1 MKGVFGRGVGWFLSQ
16 FIPAAQWLPE
26 YSRGALQRDLSAA
39 LIVTVML
46 IPQSLAY
53 ALLAGLPAEV
63 GLYASIAPL
72 VAYALFGSSRT
83 LSVGPVAVASL
94 MSASALGQVAAQN
107 TSDYL
112 LAAMVLALLSGLFL
126 FFLGVLR
133 LGFLAN
139 FLSHPV
145 ISGFITASGLL
156 IALSQLK
163 HLLGV
168 PAQGDNLPELMM
180 SMYSGLGSVNVYS
193 LVLGASV
200 VGFLIWSRGAAVRFL
215 QQLSVSKNTAVLLVK
230 AAPVVG
236 VVATILLAS
245 GFDLEGKGVDLVG
258 EIPRGLP
265 QIVWPTLSLEL
276 VQQLFLPAV
285 MISIIGYVES
295 VSVGKTLGAKRRQKI
310 DMNQEL
316 IGLGAANIAAGFSGG
331 FPVTGGF
338 SRSVVNFD
346 AGAET
351 QMASVYTAC
360 GIALAAMFLTPFL
373 FYLPKATLAATIIV
387 AVLSLVDFSI
397 LKKTWQYSPSDFF
410 AVLVTIVVTLL
421 FGVEVGVSC
430 GVLAS
435 VVLFLYRTSKPHIA
449 EVGLVEGT
457 EHFRNIQRHPV
468 RTLPQILSI
477 RVDESLMFANAAFLE
492 ERVYGDIAATPE
504 VRHVILMCSAIN
516 EIDWSALETLESIN
530 AQLKASGICFHL
542 SEVKGPVMDALS
554 KSGFLDALSGKIFFT
569 QYQAFTTLRDHFDGC
584 PQ

>member
-1 MKGVFGRGVGWFLSQ
+1 MKGVFNSGSGQLLSR
-16 FIPAAQWLPE
+16 FIPAAQWLPG
-26 YSRGALQRDLSAA
+26 YSLAA
-39 LIVTVML
+39 LHKDLLAAVIVTIML

-94 MSASALGQVAAQN
+94 MSAAALGQVAAQN
-107 TSDYL
+107 TADYL
-112 LAAMVLALLSGLFL
+112 LAAMLLALLSGLFL
-126 FFLGVLR
+126 FLLGVLR

-145 ISGFITASGLL
+145 ISGFITASGIL
-156 IALSQLK
+156 IAFSQLK
-163 HLLGV
+163 HLMGV
-168 PAQGDNLPELMM
+168 SAHGDNLPELLQ
-180 SMYSGLGSVNVYS
+180 SMFAGLGHINLYS
-193 LVLGASV
+193 LLLGIAVVL
-200 VGFLIWSRGAAVRFL
+200 FLIWSRGGAVRFL
-215 QQLSVSKNTAVLLVK
+215 QRFSLSKNTAALLVK

-236 VVATILLAS
+236 VIATILLAS
-245 GFDLEGKGVDLVG
+245 GLDLEGKGVKLVG
-258 EIPRGLP
+258 DIPSGLP
-265 QIVWPTLSLEL
+265 QLVWPSFSLEL
-276 VQQLFLPAV
+276 VQQLLVPAI

-295 VSVGKTLGAKRRQKI
+295 ISVGKTLAAKRRQKI

-316 IGLGAANIAAGFSGG
+316 IGLGAANMASGFSGG

-351 QMASVYTAC
+351 QMASVFTAF

-373 FYLPKATLAATIIV
+373 YYLPKATLAATIIV

-397 LKKTWQYSPSDFF
+397 LRKTWQYSPSDFF
-410 AVLVTIVVTLL
+410 AVLITIVVTLL
-421 FGVEVGVSC
+421 FGVEMGVSC

-435 VVLFLYRTSKPHIA
+435 IVLFLYRTSKPHIA

-457 EHFRNIQRHPV
+457 EHFRNIQRHQV

-477 RVDESLMFANAAFLE
+477 RVDESLMFSNAAFLE

-504 VRHVILMCSAIN
+504 VKHVILMCSAIN

-530 AQLKASGICFHL
+530 EQLQAAGICFHL
-542 SEVKGPVMDALS
+542 SEVKGPVMDSLC
-554 KSGFLDALSGKIFFT
+554 KSGFLDKLSGKIFFT
-569 QYQAFTTLRDHFDGC
+569 QYQAFTALRENLDGC
-584 PQ
+584 